1 MKIPGDQVMV
11 RTAPLT
17 ETKFGCNRVIFEAR
31 LRFFLDNTPN
41 IFSFYQRFYGNVV
54 EIDGLKSKWFISE
67 RALTSI
73 QQNMQAR

>member
-1 MKIPGDQVMV
+1 MI
-11 RTAPLT
+11 RTEPLS
-17 ETKFGCNRVIFEAR
+17 ETKFSCNNVILEAR